1 MVGKKDRKDFLR
13 GVAIA
18 VVILHSSSGEYLTPS
33 NHRDRG
39 KEWSIDHRRTL
50 IGRRNLFRSN
60 SKRSTSR

>member
-1 MVGKKDRKDFLR
+1 MVEKKDREDFLR
-13 GVAIA
+13 KVAIA
-18 VVILHSSSGEYLTPS
+18 TVILHSSRGDHLIPS